1 MSCAEVLQAS
11 SQFFLE
17 NSTCPITDSCAVRSL
32 CDYRIS
38 ELDQMLGHACIAL
51 VKHCMPW
58 YDHVCKWTIFG
69 TLLAVRDVDCATT
82 MVPGSFWQRISKVN
96 SERLLNWIKCTH
108 RQCCYCMVNRVQ
120 ENAYAGNWLGAVN
133 NIQSLFGE

>member
-17 NSTCPITDSCAVRSL
+17 NSTCPRTDSCAVRSL

-51 VKHCMPW
+51 ACLGTIMYANGPFLAHYLLYEMLTVQQPW
-58 YDHVCKWTIFG
+58 C
-69 TLLAVRDVDCATT
+69 LAVS
-82 MVPGSFWQRISKVN
+82 GSVSQKSTLRGF
-96 SERLLNWIKCTH
+96 
-108 RQCCYCMVNRVQ
+108 
-120 ENAYAGNWLGAVN
+120 
-133 NIQSLFGE
+133 